1 MFNVVFNPVQKGETS
16 QVLNSLGLTFHL
28 ILGTNVLSI
37 GLIAWK
43 SWCALLASNW
53 LNRLQGLVRSA
64 RVRFPTTSI
73 SDYAVGIGN
82 AASQ

>member
-1 MFNVVFNPVQKGETS
+1 MTFCDHLELSIAGTAMFNVVFNPVQKGETS

-43 SWCALLASNW
+43 SWCALLASN
-53 LNRLQGLVRSA
+53 
-64 RVRFPTTSI
+64 P
-73 SDYAVGIGN
+73 
-82 AASQ
+82 